1 MDCASEL
8 NIIGLW
14 NGLSPVKW
22 CMCWGHFYF
31 YLYIKAK
38 ISVTV
43 NCSMIPS
50 SNWYA
55 QWEGIAMVLDQMLTA
70 MVVTTS
76 LQIAISWRSCY
87 FLRKVLHTKTIE
99 LSDYYQSFWCLDFG
113 YRIGIQYLLLDTM
126 AFETPEVATEGRK

>member
-1 MDCASEL
+1 MVCLPSRDACVED
-8 NIIGLW
+8 II
-14 NGLSPVKW
+14 
-22 CMCWGHFYF
+22 
-31 YLYIKAK
+31 YLYTKAK

-76 LQIAISWRSCY
+76 LKIAISWRSCY
-87 FLRKVLHTKTIE
+87 FLRKVLHTKRIE
-99 LSDYYQSFWCLDFG
+99 SSYYYQSFWCLDLG
-113 YRIGIQYLLLDTM
+113 YRIGIKYLLLDTM
-126 AFETPEVATEGRK
+126 AFETPKVATEGRK